1 MMKVSRSKLKQIIKE
16 EIYKVHE
23 GIKDLDL
30 SGTRAAATALSD
42 LTKGKKNKKKG
53 KPKKG
58 MTRTA
63 AIKYAKSYL
72 KEQGKEQDVL
82 NDHERFKAWIRQNA
96 KTSWKSKTEADI
108 KDRIKSWINRNILNQ
123 DPATEP
129 TEAP

>member
-1 MMKVSRSKLKQIIKE
+1 MKVSRSKLKQIIKE

-72 KEQGKEQDVL
+72 KEQSKDPDVL
-82 NDHERFKAWIRQNA
+82 NNHKSFKAWIRQNA
-96 KTSWKSKTEADI
+96 KTTWKSKTETDI
-108 KDRIKSWINRNILNQ
+108 KNRIESWINRNILNQ
-123 DPATEP
+123 VPTPQP
-129 TEAP
+129 TETP